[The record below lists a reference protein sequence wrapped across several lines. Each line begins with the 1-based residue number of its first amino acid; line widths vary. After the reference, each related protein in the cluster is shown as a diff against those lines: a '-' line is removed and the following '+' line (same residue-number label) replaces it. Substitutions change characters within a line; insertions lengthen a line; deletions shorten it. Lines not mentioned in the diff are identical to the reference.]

1 MAGWWRRKHTPE
13 KDVPGAAM
21 PEVPAGP
28 VYGTLSGE
36 IVGPGGP
43 RAVVVSVLGDGVAP
57 ARDEQAAGD
66 AEPLRTY
73 CWAEVAHMWSAN
85 DVDGSVVPDGTVIT
99 RWIHVLRLEFTDGTV
114 VASRLADPPVVTPE
128 PVFRSG
134 RISPSPP
141 SVIAPLL
148 KRVSEPVTEL
158 HLDRARESFVAGEQ
172 VDFGPLTATPDGL
185 RHDGGQIPWRDITS
199 CRYSVVI
206 ADEDESEL
214 GAMLRMEYRVE
225 GGAHGLPFNWLRIP
239 ALDVPD
245 MDVVM
250 RLAEENRT

>member
-1 MAGWWRRKHTPE
+1 
-13 KDVPGAAM
+13 M

-43 RAVVVSVLGDGVAP
+43 RAVVVSVLGDGV
-57 ARDEQAAGD
+57 
-66 AEPLRTY
+66 
-73 CWAEVAHMWSAN
+73 
-85 DVDGSVVPDGTVIT
+85 VPDGTVIT
-99 RWIHVLRLEFTDGTV
+99 QWIHVLRLEFTDGTV

-158 HLDRARESFVAGEQ
+158 HLDRARESLVAGEQ

-185 RHDGGQIPWRDITS
+185 RHDGGQIPWRDVTS
-199 CRYSVVI
+199 CRCSVVI

-225 GGAHGLPFNWLRIP
+225 GGAHGLPFDWLRIP

-245 MDVVM
+245 MDVVV